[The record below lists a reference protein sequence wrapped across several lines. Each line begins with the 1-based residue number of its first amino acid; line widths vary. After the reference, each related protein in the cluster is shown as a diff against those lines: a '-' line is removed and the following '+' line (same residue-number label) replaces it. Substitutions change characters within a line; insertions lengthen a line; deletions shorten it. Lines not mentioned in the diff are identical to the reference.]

1 MGEADP
7 TIKTRIIETFDRFAG
22 SYDANSELQASV
34 AETLLDGARH
44 LDSRSSILDIGC
56 GTGHVALRAARL
68 WPQAHITALD
78 AAPGML
84 GVVHK
89 KAPNLRILH
98 SDAAN
103 IRLDEKF
110 DLVFSSMM
118 LHWLDEPTQM
128 ASRWRDLLAPGGRL
142 LVAAPVQ
149 GSLEEWRRVC
159 AQSGITDPTWTF
171 PAETFLDGVATTRRI
186 VEHPVRY
193 ASLLAFLDSMKKIGA
208 TTANPEAP
216 RIATTAL
223 RRVIKGNSGAFV
235 STFRVLYAEIAPL

>member
-1 MGEADP
+1 MGEADS
-7 TIKTRIIETFDRFAG
+7 TIKARIIETFDRFAG
-22 SYDANSELQASV
+22 SYDANSDLQAGV
-34 AETLLDGARH
+34 AETLFDGARN
-44 LDSRSSILDIGC
+44 LDPQAILDIGC

-68 WPQAHITALD
+68 WPRARVTALD

-89 KAPNLRILH
+89 KAPNLRIVQR
-98 SDAAN
+98 DAAD

-118 LHWLDEPTQM
+118 LHWLDAPAQ
-128 ASRWRDLLAPGGRL
+128 AVARWRGLLGANGRL

-149 GSLEEWRRVC
+149 GSLDEWRRVC
-159 AQSGITDPTWTF
+159 AQNGIADPTWTF
-171 PAETFLDGVATTRRI
+171 PPETFLDGLATARRI

-193 ASLLAFLDSMKKIGA
+193 ESLLAFLESMKKTGA

-223 RRVIKGNSGAFV
+223 RRAIRSNSGAFV
-235 STFRVLYAEIAPL
+235 STFRVLYAEVAPL